1 MITKERLPTD
11 MMDLGLISI
20 MTLKFGRKLLKKDQL
35 LMSLKLADHSNSTDM
50 VFLMMKNVTIQ
61 DGVTML
67 LLLLV
72 MVKWKEWIIG

>member
-20 MTLKFGRKLLKKDQL
+20 MTLKFGWMLLNKDQL

-72 MVKWKEWIIG
+72 MVNRKEWIIG